1 MVTTVKNK
9 RESVITW
16 DQYET
21 PKDSALGNPY
31 LTGKIECYVNQ
42 IGPANGRIKFDLV
55 KIEPKFMSLSDHGKH
70 CLAHGVK
77 QKAVDGCGNK
87 SASEVY
93 RIVRA
98 TRDRLEAQQWNA
110 TRESAVA
117 RKMQML
123 ATDMAVTKFTLKFTK
138 ENLAECLAM
147 VTDPENVENGN
158 IEEWLNG
165 SSSTALAIDSA
176 RQNRIA
182 REFDDERK
190 LAAEKL
196 KTAGKV
202 ELTF

>member
-1 MVTTVKNK
+1 MVTIVKNK

-21 PKDSALGNPY
+21 PKDSALGNPF

-55 KIEPKFMSLSDHGKH
+55 KMDSGFEKLSVHGKH
-70 CLAHGVK
+70 LFAHGVK
-77 QKAVDGCGNK
+77 QKAVDGTGKKTPN
-87 SASEVY
+87 EVY
-93 RIVRA
+93 TILRA
-98 TRDRLEAQQWNA
+98 ARDRLEAQQWNA
-110 TRESAVA
+110 TRGSAVA

-123 ATDMAVTKFTLKFTK
+123 ATDMTVTKFTLTFTE

-147 VTDPENVENGN
+147 VTNPENVENGK

-165 SSSTALAIDSA
+165 SSDTAKAIDST
-176 RQNRIA
+176 RQKRIA
-182 REFDDERK
+182 REAEVERK
-190 LAAEKL
+190 LAADKL
-196 KTAGKV
+196 KAAGKV

>member
-55 KIEPKFMSLSDHGKH
+55 AMDVGFEKLSAHGKH
-70 CLAHGVK
+70 LFAHGVK
-77 QKAVDGCGNK
+77 QKAVDGTGKKTPN
-87 SASEVY
+87 EVY
-93 RIVRA
+93 TILRA
-98 TRDRLEAQQWNA
+98 TRDRLEAGHWNA
-110 TRESAVA
+110 ARDSVVA
-117 RKMQML
+117 RRLNML
-123 ATDMAVTKFTLKFTK
+123 AVDMAVAKFSVKFTEK
-138 ENLAECLAM
+138 NRNAM
-147 VTDPENVENGN
+147 IVLVSSAD
-158 IEEWLNG
+158 EEKIKGWLD
-165 SSSTALAIDSA
+165 TPQVAAA
-176 RQNRIA
+176 RADREA
-182 REFDDERK
+182 REAEVERK

-196 KTAGKV
+196 KAAGEV